1 MAAFDSIVEFIRN
14 QHHGHPIPLA
24 ILVGAALGE
33 SIHDAHQLLFHPL
46 DVMRKKVAE
55 LKPPSTGSW
64 FLAFFKPF
72 RVFIGKSGRVAHDQS
87 QPCGGGFLNRVLIA
101 AAIAARFFS
110 GLGIEDV
117 FPTGS
122 TLAIDLANSVLD
134 DSCFMQAF
142 QGEVECPWGA
152 AGDHSD
158 FRGGPGLAVHQGE
171 NDVPAGQ
178 AGNGI
183 KSFIGPEKARFRG
196 FCPNIEWSARRHADF
211 VLATIALSAKLG

>member
-87 QPCGGGFLNRVLIA
+87 QSWHEDRGECSHCVDAWRRERLA
-101 AAIAARFFS
+101 ALR
-110 GLGIEDV
+110 LV
-117 FPTGS
+117 P
-122 TLAIDLANSVLD
+122 
-134 DSCFMQAF
+134 
-142 QGEVECPWGA
+142 
-152 AGDHSD
+152 DHI
-158 FRGGPGLAVHQGE
+158 FRGWSDVLQGQILLMPGWR
-171 NDVPAGQ
+171 
-178 AGNGI
+178 I
-183 KSFIGPEKARFRG
+183 
-196 FCPNIEWSARRHADF
+196 
-211 VLATIALSAKLG
+211 